1 MRLQSTLNRLGG
13 ALRHSYWPPVVMAT
27 DGTLQIRLNGEHRA
41 VPGGVSIAE
50 MLKEI
55 GVDPAKVA
63 VERNLEIVPRSA
75 FGDVRVEDGDEY
87 EIVHFV
93 GGG

>member
-1 MRLQSTLNRLGG
+1 MSLDVRLG
-13 ALRHSYWPPVVMAT
+13 
-27 DGTLQIRLNGEHRA
+27 IRVNGEHRR
-41 VPGGVSIAE
+41 VPGGITLVE
-50 MLKEI
+50 MLGEL
-55 GVDPAKVA
+55 GLDPQRVA

-75 FGDVRVEDGDEY
+75 LAEVRVEAGDSY

>member
-1 MRLQSTLNRLGG
+1 MSDLQSLG
-13 ALRHSYWPPVVMAT
+13 
-27 DGTLQIRLNGEHRA
+27 IRVNGEHRR
-41 VPGGVSIAE
+41 VFSGISIAE
-50 MLKEI
+50 MLNEL
-55 GVDPAKVA
+55 GVDPLRVA

-75 FGDVRVEDGDEY
+75 LGDVCVEDGDDY

>member
-1 MRLQSTLNRLGG
+1 MSLPSTSSGRADDSL
-13 ALRHSYWPPVVMAT
+13 A
-27 DGTLQIRLNGEHRA
+27 IRVNGEHRR
-41 VPGGVSIAE
+41 VPGGISIAQ
-50 MLKEI
+50 MLNEL
-55 GVDPAKVA
+55 GLDPLRVA

-75 FGDVRVEDGDEY
+75 LDQTCVEDGDDY

>member
-1 MRLQSTLNRLGG
+1 MSVDGSLG
-13 ALRHSYWPPVVMAT
+13 
-27 DGTLQIRLNGEHRA
+27 IRVNGEHRR
-41 VPGGVSIAE
+41 VPAGVSIAE
-50 MLKEI
+50 MLNEI

-63 VERNLEIVPRSA
+63 IERNLKIVPRSTLTK
-75 FGDVRVEDGDEY
+75 VCVEDGDDF

>member
-1 MRLQSTLNRLGG
+1 MSL
-13 ALRHSYWPPVVMAT
+13 
-27 DGTLQIRLNGEHRA
+27 DGTLGIRVNGEHKR
-41 VPGGVSIAE
+41 VPGGVSIVE
-50 MLKEI
+50 MLNEI

-63 VERNLEIVPRSA
+63 VERNLEIVPRSTL
-75 FGDVRVEDGDEY
+75 GDVCVEDGDDY